1 MIVYINIDNY
11 NIVVSNK
18 FQYRY
23 LYSYYRYFRYINK
36 RIIMYLSFDEA
47 LNEGGFQTEVLYFEE
62 KLLKDLKEFR
72 FQEFTMPVVY
82 DLCNTNANFK
92 FALIDYICSRI
103 GIKLE
108 DFIDEIEL
116 SLPDDIMDSGQEI
129 KEIFKSSSQRIQNI
143 MIQFFYE
150 ILPFG
155 FLIKISKK
163 RGHKFDE
170 IKEFLRDDIINLL
183 REDIQKTLNIQE
195 TLSSVQSG
203 LVNKEQLKKF
213 NNLKNRQMAVS
224 DKVIIENKFLIGL
237 FQEISMDNLEAL
249 VKDLMD
255 NEVVNSNLF

>member
-1 MIVYINIDNY
+1 
-11 NIVVSNK
+11 
-18 FQYRY
+18 
-23 LYSYYRYFRYINK
+23 
-36 RIIMYLSFDEA
+36 MYLAFDEA
-47 LNEGGFQTEVLYFEE
+47 LNDVGFQTEVLYFEE
-62 KLLKDLKEFR
+62 SLLKSLKEFR
-72 FQEFTMPVVY
+72 FQDFTMPVVY

-92 FALIDYICSRI
+92 YAVMDYICSRI

-116 SLPDDIMDSGQEI
+116 SLPDDIIDSGQEI
-129 KEIFKSSSQRIQNI
+129 KDIFKSSSQRIQNI
-143 MIQFFYE
+143 LIQFFYE
-150 ILPFG
+150 ILPSG
-155 FLIKISKK
+155 FLVKISKK

-203 LVNKEQLKKF
+203 LENKEQLKKF

-237 FQEISMDNLEAL
+237 FQEIPLGNLYSL
-249 VKDLMD
+249 IKDIMD
-255 NEVVNSNLF
+255 NEVVNSNLY